1 MRTAASEPG
10 RRANDA
16 TGVIRRCAD
25 VSWRITASGYS
36 PYAASK
42 PTQPHAVMRPA
53 APASGRRA
61 NNATGVIRRC
71 ADVSWR
77 ITASGYSPYAA
88 SEPIQPHAVMR
99 TAASEPIQPHAVM
112 RTAAS
117 EPGRRANDA
126 TGVIRRCAGVSWRIT
141 ASGYSP
147 YAASE
152 PTQPHAVMRPA
163 RTRSPAQ
170 TMFGVGRRSRM
181 PGAIR
186 RSPVA
191 DPCRARPVDRR
202 VRRIRARRTGSAR
215 RHR

>member
-1 MRTAASEPG
+1 
-10 RRANDA
+10 
-16 TGVIRRCAD
+16 
-25 VSWRITASGYS
+25 
-36 PYAASK
+36 
-42 PTQPHAVMRPA
+42 MRPA
-53 APASGRRA
+53 APESGRRA

-77 ITASGYSPYAA
+77 ITASGYSPY
-88 SEPIQPHAVMR
+88 
-99 TAASEPIQPHAVM
+99 AASEPIQPHAVM

-152 PTQPHAVMRPA
+152 PIQPHAVMRPA